1 MGKADVEP
9 ASQTACLAEGQRSK
23 EKTLQIQVSHR
34 DGEEGEGGQ
43 DNTRWGVG
51 EPLRGGASR
60 LRQDGKEPRAAA
72 GRSLQASVGCLG
84 SRQEEERSR
93 DSAPDAAPG
102 ETLQGF
108 KLGPVRSDL
117 FPNGSRRGWAAR
129 VWTAWG
135 GPEAGGRARHFR
147 GRRPGSQFSL
157 CLGPVPSCSEPVS
170 LLMTRA
176 SSASLGTCQ
185 C

>member
-9 ASQTACLAEGQRSK
+9 ASQAAGLAEGQRSK

-108 KLGPVRSDL
+108 INWVLCDL
-117 FPNGSRRGWAAR
+117 TCFQMAAEGDGLQGSRRH
-129 VWTAWG
+129 G
-135 GPEAGGRARHFR
+135 GDQGQGGAQGTSGAGDLEANFLCSSGL
-147 GRRPGSQFSL
+147 SL
-157 CLGPVPSCSEPVS
+157 PALS
-170 LLMTRA
+170 LFPF
-176 SSASLGTCQ
+176 
-185 C
+185 